1 MVAASPAGE
10 GKSSNSSARKLGHS
24 LHCALEDIR
33 VLVNNAIGKPC
44 PYCGVA
50 LTISNFSLD
59 HLEPTSRGGHHCLTN
74 MVVCCERC
82 NQTKGPLTAQEFEAL
97 LAFLRRGNFFVAKNV
112 LARMRAAGRAYGH
125 RSS

>member
-1 MVAASPAGE
+1 M
-10 GKSSNSSARKLGHS
+10 KQFTRRTSNVFHNQKRRARKLGHS
-24 LHCALEDIR
+24 LHYALEDIR

-44 PYCGVA
+44 PYSGVA

-82 NQTKGPLTAQEFEAL
+82 NQTKGPLTSQEFEAL
-97 LAFLRRGNFFVAKNV
+97 LRYLRAGDFFVAKNV
-112 LARMRAAGRAYGH
+112 LARMRAGGKSLR
-125 RSS
+125 R